1 MLADIAEGTGMDRAV
16 VERLLASDADSD
28 DIRARDMDAREKGVN
43 AVPTF
48 VIANQHVVPGA
59 QPTDLW
65 LKVID
70 EITEQLRG

>member
-1 MLADIAEGTGMDRAV
+1 M
-16 VERLLASDADSD
+16 
-28 DIRARDMDAREKGVN
+28 N

-70 EITEQLRG
+70 EIAAQVQGTA